1 MKSLT
6 SILFGLWLLET
17 VQSIFWIEKMVH
29 VYLYNWN
36 SMFNVRNWRSAKNAA
51 SLLWLFEWEQFCSS
65 NNNNSVNTVHDFR
78 MLSEARQSCNYDTH
92 LCTCSVRILISPG
105 LVIPDNSDRR
115 KSINQS
121 INQSQAQ
128 PGSAGKKPQNCF
140 VCVCVCAISGFPN
153 LTVHINQLSDY

>member
-17 VQSIFWIEKMVH
+17 VQSIFLIEKMVH

-92 LCTCSVRILISPG
+92 LCTCSMRILISPG
-105 LVIPDNSDRR
+105 LVIPDKSDRR
-115 KSINQS
+115 KWWENMYRVADKMSMPKIMQRNGFRDCEDD
-121 INQSQAQ
+121 SQ
-128 PGSAGKKPQNCF
+128 
-140 VCVCVCAISGFPN
+140 
-153 LTVHINQLSDY
+153 T